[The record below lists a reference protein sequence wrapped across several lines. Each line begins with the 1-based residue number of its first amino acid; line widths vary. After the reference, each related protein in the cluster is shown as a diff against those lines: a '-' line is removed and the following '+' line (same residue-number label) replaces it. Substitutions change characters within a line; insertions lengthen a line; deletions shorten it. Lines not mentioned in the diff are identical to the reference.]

1 MYGWLCLET
10 LEFMC
15 REAALQKLR
24 MRDNLIRVVFHS
36 SLINMEDGC
45 TTCLRSFSFS
55 DPISDMWTGMTSYN
69 PFLSEAECGMNLSW
83 LQGSPWKISH
93 PRALTNFLKALKIH

>member
-1 MYGWLCLET
+1 MVVFET

-36 SLINMEDGC
+36 SLINMEDRC
-45 TTCLRSFSFS
+45 TTCLGILSFS
-55 DPISDMWTGMTSYN
+55 DPIADMWTGMTGYN
-69 PFLSEAECGMNLSW
+69 PFLSEVECGMI
-83 LQGSPWKISH
+83 GSFKLMTLAFSNI
-93 PRALTNFLKALKIH
+93 K

>member
-1 MYGWLCLET
+1 MVVFET

-15 REAALQKLR
+15 HEAALQKLR

-45 TTCLRSFSFS
+45 TTCLRIFSFS
-55 DPISDMWTGMTSYN
+55 DPILDMWMSMTSYN
-69 PFLSEAECGMNLSW
+69 PFLSEVNCGMTVLSW

-93 PRALTNFLKALKIH
+93 PRALTNDFLKALKIH